1 MGSRR
6 MKWAMAGMIVVFMV
20 VFAVIAIVN
29 LDTVKQKLGL
39 SEREPVQE
47 EMTAQ
52 EEEVETEDGQIGGDL
67 SAFLMDETFFD
78 PEVKFKSI
86 ESYSGRSVSLMMS
99 SVAKDLR
106 IMVVDSVGRLVTG
119 ADFTVTIQDVGE
131 YTDNDKDGVI
141 YVDGLRSGEYSVF
154 LNEKDGFR
162 VPNTITTIQV
172 RQDIEYRVLDIYCPE
187 STLKIGYMLQRDHLF
202 EWRTVYQNVI
212 LGLELTHSLTKEN
225 TDYILKLLKDYGLIG
240 FKDKKPS
247 ELSGGM
253 RQRAAL
259 IRTMAVHPD
268 LLLLDEPFSALDFQ
282 TRLSVSADIANII
295 RETGKT
301 ALLITHDLSEA
312 ITLADRV
319 IVLSRR
325 PAGVKREMEIR
336 YEIGREDPLAVRGT
350 AAYQEYFN
358 QLWEVLTDD
367 KTIA

>member
-1 MGSRR
+1 MLYR
-6 MKWAMAGMIVVFMV
+6 
-20 VFAVIAIVN
+20 
-29 LDTVKQKLGL
+29 GL
-39 SEREPVQE
+39 SSR
-47 EMTAQ
+47 
-52 EEEVETEDGQIGGDL
+52 D
-67 SAFLMDETFFD
+67 
-78 PEVKFKSI
+78 
-86 ESYSGRSVSLMMS
+86 
-99 SVAKDLR
+99 
-106 IMVVDSVGRLVTG
+106 
-119 ADFTVTIQDVGE
+119 
-131 YTDNDKDGVI
+131 
-141 YVDGLRSGEYSVF
+141 
-154 LNEKDGFR
+154 
-162 VPNTITTIQV
+162 
-172 RQDIEYRVLDIYCPE
+172 YCPE

-336 YEIGREDPLAVRGT
+336 YEISREDPLAVRGT